1 MFHYLNEHLN
11 NQSRNTMVFCSDAR
25 TVHPIALMLNRRG
38 YYLMCLPLHAAQV
51 VVQSL
56 RTYYQRIPVISRI
69 SKSAAAL
76 AQLAA
81 AVAQLLLLLQHSCC
95 CLALIICD
103 TQTNASS
110 SFELFLPFHVSPALA
125 AQSSVGHSI
134 LKDKKIVKIWTKKK
148 DILILGIGSCEKPLL
163 KMSAFL

>member
-1 MFHYLNEHLN
+1 MLSSCLAFSQSLNFTNVIKKIFHYLNEHFI

-38 YYLMCLPLHAAQV
+38 YYLMCLPLHAAQA

-81 AVAQLLLLLQHSCC
+81 ALAQLLLFQHSCC

-110 SFELFLPFHVSPALA
+110 SFELFFTIPCLASPCRT
-125 AQSSVGHSI
+125 
-134 LKDKKIVKIWTKKK
+134 VKR
-148 DILILGIGSCEKPLL
+148 GSQRSERQEKC
-163 KMSAFL
+163 